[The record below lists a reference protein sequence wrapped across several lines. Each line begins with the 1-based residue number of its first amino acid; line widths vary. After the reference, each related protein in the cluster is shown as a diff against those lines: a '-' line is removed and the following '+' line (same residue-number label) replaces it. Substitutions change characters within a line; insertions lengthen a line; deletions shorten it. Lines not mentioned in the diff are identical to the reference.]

1 MSMFSRWF
9 SLWHTS
15 ECCYSIGR
23 ARTVVNMFIKACLYT
38 HWYPALH
45 RAKQTHLIDQ
55 TPDQIWYDTQNPVHS
70 WYIFHCTTWWF
81 GGSKGAVR
89 YGYCIHSIPHFN
101 SEQRTIQDFPMESQ
115 ISRKKTWNRPSYKP
129 IKTFMFPMKID
140 DFPKCQVAI
149 SHPASWRPS
158 LAMAARRLPSP
169 TRSSGSLVDKT
180 RVVWDQPTWISME
193 L

>member
-1 MSMFSRWF
+1 MLLFHWSCSDGGEHAYQSLSVYILISRPSPGKTDPPDWPD
-9 SLWHTS
+9 SSPDMIYIIIYIYLVHITL
-15 ECCYSIGR
+15 YYL
-23 ARTVVNMFIKACLYT
+23 VV
-38 HWYPALH
+38 
-45 RAKQTHLIDQ
+45 R
-55 TPDQIWYDTQNPVHS
+55 
-70 WYIFHCTTWWF
+70 
-81 GGSKGAVR
+81 R
-89 YGYCIHSIPHFN
+89 
-101 SEQRTIQDFPMESQ
+101 EQRSCALWVLYPYYSAFQFGAKND
-115 ISRKKTWNRPSYKP
+115 SRLSHGIPDIPEKTWNRPSYKP

-180 RVVWDQPTWISME
+180 RVLWDQPTWISMK